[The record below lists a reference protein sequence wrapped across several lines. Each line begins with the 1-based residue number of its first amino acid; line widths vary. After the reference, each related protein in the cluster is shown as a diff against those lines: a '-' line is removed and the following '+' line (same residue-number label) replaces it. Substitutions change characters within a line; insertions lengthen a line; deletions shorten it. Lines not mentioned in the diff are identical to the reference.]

1 MSLKHQAEQLG
12 SLPRQQARRIPGG
25 ELPIDGEIPREEAAV
40 LANNDVLTRAA
51 SDELRR
57 KG

>member
-1 MSLKHQAEQLG
+1 MGFKHQAEELG
-12 SLPRQQARRIPGG
+12 SLPRQQARRSPGG
-25 ELPIDGEIPREEAAV
+25 ELPIDGEIPRKEAAV
-40 LANNDVLTRAA
+40 LANTEVLTRAA